1 MIVLKYLDESGCY
14 CHSPTDYSYAP
25 IGEQKRV
32 PQTRRRGRRVNIW
45 GVWEPQV
52 SFDYALMLGTLTA
65 KTYLKLMDWQAQKA
79 AQHLADD
86 GILTVIVQDNASVHR
101 ALPCTATLA
110 TLATD
115 GLVNFLFTT

>member
-65 KTYLKLMDWQAQKA
+65 KPYLKLMDWQAQSI
-79 AQHLADD
+79 
-86 GILTVIVQDNASVHR
+86 GTASS
-101 ALPCTATLA
+101 
-110 TLATD
+110 
-115 GLVNFLFTT
+115 